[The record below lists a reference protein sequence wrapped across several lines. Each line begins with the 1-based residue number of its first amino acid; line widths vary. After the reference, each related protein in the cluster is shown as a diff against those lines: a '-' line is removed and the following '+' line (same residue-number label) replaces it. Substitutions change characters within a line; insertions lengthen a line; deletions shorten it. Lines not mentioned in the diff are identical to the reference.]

1 MEIRTFFDFLFV
13 YQEMNQLDRSESGEF
28 LRKCGSLNILGGN
41 LYAVQAMY
49 VMNEIRKMKSYI
61 FSLPSKEQAIVVRM
75 AIGEL
80 KRKIEGPNMLINRCI
95 DKSELSKLSYKW
107 PSLLMMAFCGIKE
120 VVDEFDITELKEIF
134 EDYIIFGKVYL
145 DSDGAHTELGE
156 TLTILDDNDNEYVIF
171 DGFTV
176 LDIEGNEV
184 GILEG
189 ERVLYEKKEA
199 KEYGIIGL
207 VKMVC
212 NIDLDTSEETEKKE
226 KQSYVVDIPEKLN
239 TDMGRELLRKA
250 IDAGFCNNGYVWI
263 KTKALLSYFAMKA
276 SDYLGLSKGI
286 YNGKRKI
293 SWRCF
298 EILFNVKHL
307 ALTYKDWDRIETPPS
322 GYEGIDLLF
331 T

>member
-13 YQEMNQLDRSESGEF
+13 YQEMDQLDRSELGEF
-28 LRKCGSLNILGGN
+28 LRKCGNLNIFGCN
-41 LYAVQAMY
+41 LYTVQAMY
-49 VMNEIRKMKSYI
+49 IMNEIRKMKSYI
-61 FSLPSKEQAIVVRM
+61 FSLPPKEQAIVVRM
-75 AIGEL
+75 AIGAL

-95 DKSELSKLSYKW
+95 DKSELSELSYKW
-107 PSLLMMAFCGIKE
+107 PSLLMKAFYGIKE
-120 VVDEFDITELKEIF
+120 VVDEFDIIELKEIF

-145 DSDGAHTELGE
+145 DSEGEHTELGE
-156 TLTILDDNDNEYVIF
+156 TLTILDDSDNEYVIF

-199 KEYGIIGL
+199 KEHGIIGL

-226 KQSYVVDIPEKLN
+226 KQSYVVDIPEELN
-239 TDMGRELLRKA
+239 TDRGRELLRKA
-250 IDAGFCNNGYVWI
+250 IDAGFCNNSYVWI

-276 SDYLGLSKGI
+276 SDYLGLGKGI
-286 YNGKRKI
+286 YNGRRKI
-293 SWRCF
+293 SWRYF
-298 EILFNVKHL
+298 EILFKEKNL
-307 ALTYKDWDRIETPPS
+307 ALVHKDWDRTETPPT